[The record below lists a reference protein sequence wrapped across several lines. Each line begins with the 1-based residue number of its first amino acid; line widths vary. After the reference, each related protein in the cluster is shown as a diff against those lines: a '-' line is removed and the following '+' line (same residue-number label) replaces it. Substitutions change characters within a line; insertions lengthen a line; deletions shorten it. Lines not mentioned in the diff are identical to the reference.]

1 MFTAAL
7 YDLLSMFLFYSNRAV
22 LSMSLFGEKEMVVL
36 SEKET
41 VVLGKKGTEA
51 GNDRTDFSDEKRSG
65 L

>member
-1 MFTAAL
+1 
-7 YDLLSMFLFYSNRAV
+7 
-22 LSMSLFGEKEMVVL
+22 MSLFGEKEMVVL